1 MNVNEIVSLINLLD
15 DPDENIFQ
23 HVQDKLIQIGIDAIP
38 YLESSWEENKYTGLF
53 QVRIETLIDTIQFN
67 QIIADLSGWNNS
79 EKNILDGWILLTK
92 WQFPGINESIIKGK
106 IEEIKNDIWI
116 EIKGKQTAQEKILT
130 FNKVF
135 YTNYKF
141 QGNTKNYHSPINSFI
156 HTVLETKHGN
166 PLSLAILYSTIAQM
180 LHIPIYGVN
189 LPNHFILAY
198 VESDLRSNDFK
209 NLNRKDILFYI
220 NAFSN
225 GSILNEK
232 DIDSFLKQLKI
243 EPNESFYIP
252 CSNKT
257 ILLRI
262 ITNLISSYQQLG
274 NIKKVEQLIL
284 LKEILLH

>member
-23 HVQDKLIQIGIDAIP
+23 HVQDKLIQIGVEAIP
-38 YLESSWEENKYTGLF
+38 YLERSWEENKYTGLF

-92 WQFPGINESIIKGK
+92 WQFPGINESTIKGK

-232 DIDSFLKQLKI
+232 DIHSFLKQLKI

-257 ILLRI
+257 IILRI

>member
-23 HVQDKLIQIGIDAIP
+23 HVQDKLIQIGVEAIP
-38 YLESSWEENKYTGLF
+38 YLERSWEENKYSGLF
-53 QVRIETLIDTIQFN
+53 QERIETLIDTIQFN
-67 QIIADLSGWNNS
+67 QIKEDLNDWNNS
-79 EKNILDGWILLTK
+79 ENNILDGWILLTK

-232 DIDSFLKQLKI
+232 DIHSFLKQLKI

-257 ILLRI
+257 IILRI

>member
-1 MNVNEIVSLINLLD
+1 MNLNEIVSLINLLD

-53 QVRIETLIDTIQFN
+53 QERIETLIDTIQFN

-92 WQFPGINESIIKGK
+92 WQFPGINESIIKEK

-232 DIDSFLKQLKI
+232 DIHSFLKQLKI

>member
-23 HVQDKLIQIGIDAIP
+23 HVQDKLIQIGVEAIP
-38 YLESSWEENKYTGLF
+38 YLERSWEENKYTGLF

-67 QIIADLSGWNNS
+67 QIKEDLNDWNNS
-79 EKNILDGWILLTK
+79 ENNILDGWILLTK
-92 WQFPGINESIIKGK
+92 WQFPGINESTIKGK

-232 DIDSFLKQLKI
+232 DIHSFLKQLKI

-274 NIKKVEQLIL
+274 NIKKVEQLIQ

>member
-23 HVQDKLIQIGIDAIP
+23 HVQDKLIQIGVEAIP
-38 YLESSWEENKYTGLF
+38 YLERSWEENKYTGLF

-92 WQFPGINESIIKGK
+92 WQFPGINESTIKGK

-198 VESDLRSNDFK
+198 VEADLNSCDFK

-232 DIDSFLKQLKI
+232 DIHSFLKQLKI

-274 NIKKVEQLIL
+274 NIKKVEQLIQ

>member
-23 HVQDKLIQIGIDAIP
+23 HVQDKLIQIGVEAIP
-38 YLESSWEENKYTGLF
+38 YLERSWEENKYTGLF

-198 VESDLRSNDFK
+198 VEADLNSYDFK

-232 DIDSFLKQLKI
+232 DIHSFLKQLKI

-257 ILLRI
+257 IILRI

>member
-23 HVQDKLIQIGIDAIP
+23 HVQDKLIQIGVEAIP
-38 YLESSWEENKYTGLF
+38 YLERSWEENKYTGLF

-232 DIDSFLKQLKI
+232 DIHSFLKQLKI

-257 ILLRI
+257 IILRI

-284 LKEILLH
+284 LKEILLN

>member
-1 MNVNEIVSLINLLD
+1 MNRNEIVSLINLLD

-23 HVQDKLIQIGIDAIP
+23 HVHDILIQIGVEAIP
-38 YLESSWEENKYTGLF
+38 YLEKSWEENKYTGLY
-53 QVRIETLIDTIQFN
+53 QERIEKLIDTIHFN
-67 QIIADLSGWNNS
+67 QIKTDLTNWNDS
-79 EKNILDGWILLTK
+79 DKEILDGWITLTK
-92 WQFPGINESIIKGK
+92 WQFPGINEKNIIEK

-166 PLSLAILYSTIAQM
+166 PLSLAILYSKIAQM
-180 LHIPIYGVN
+180 LQMPIYGVN
-189 LPNHFILAY
+189 LPNHFILAF
-198 VESDLRSNDFK
+198 VETKTPINDLKKINKS
-209 NLNRKDILFYI
+209 DILFYI

-232 DIDSFLKQLKI
+232 DIYSFLKQLKI
-243 EPNESFYIP
+243 EPNDSFFIP

-257 ILLRI
+257 ILFRI

-274 NIKKVEQLIL
+274 NKKKVEQLIQ
-284 LKEILLH
+284 LKEILQ

>member
-1 MNVNEIVSLINLLD
+1 MNLTEIASLIDLLD
-15 DPDENIFQ
+15 DPDERVFQ
-23 HVQDKLIQIGIDAIP
+23 HVQEKLIEIGSDAIP
-38 YLESSWEENKYTGLF
+38 FLEQSWEENKYDSLF
-53 QVRIETLIDTIQFN
+53 LERIESLIDTIQFN
-67 QIIADLSGWNNS
+67 QIIKELQLWNAAENP
-79 EKNILDGWILLTK
+79 ILDGWILLTK
-92 WQFPGINESIIKGK
+92 WQFPGINVVQIKAK

-198 VESDLRSNDFK
+198 VDRDSFSI
-209 NLNRKDILFYI
+209 NLDQVNKSDILFYI

-232 DIDSFLKQLKI
+232 DIQLFLKQLKI
-243 EPNESFYIP
+243 EPGNSFFVP
-252 CSNKT
+252 CST
-257 ILLRI
+257 RIILLRI
-262 ITNLISSYQQLG
+262 ISNLVSSYQQLG
-274 NIKKVEQLIL
+274 NKKKVEQLIQ
-284 LKEILLH
+284 LKQIFL

>member
-1 MNVNEIVSLINLLD
+1 MNLNEIVSLISLLD

-23 HVQDKLIQIGIDAIP
+23 HVQDKLIQIGVEAIP
-38 YLESSWEENKYTGLF
+38 YLERSWEENKYTGLF

-232 DIDSFLKQLKI
+232 DIHSFLKQLKI

-257 ILLRI
+257 IILRI

-274 NIKKVEQLIL
+274 NIKKVEQLIQ

>member
-1 MNVNEIVSLINLLD
+1 MNLNEIVSLINLLD

-38 YLESSWEENKYTGLF
+38 YLESSWEENKYSGLF
-53 QVRIETLIDTIQFN
+53 QERIETLIDTIQFN
-67 QIIADLSGWNNS
+67 QIKEDLNDWNNS
-79 EKNILDGWILLTK
+79 ENNILDGWILLTK
-92 WQFPGINESIIKGK
+92 WQFPGINESTIKGK

-232 DIDSFLKQLKI
+232 DIHSFLKQLKI

-252 CSNKT
+252 CSYKT

>member
-23 HVQDKLIQIGIDAIP
+23 HVQDKLIQIGVEAIP
-38 YLESSWEENKYTGLF
+38 YLERSWEENKYTGLF

-92 WQFPGINESIIKGK
+92 WQFPGINESTIKGK

-232 DIDSFLKQLKI
+232 DIHSFLKQLKI

-252 CSNKT
+252 CSYKT

>member
-1 MNVNEIVSLINLLD
+1 MNVNEIASLINLLD

-23 HVQDKLIQIGIDAIP
+23 HVQDKLIQIGVEAIP
-38 YLESSWEENKYTGLF
+38 YLERSWEENKYTGLF

-232 DIDSFLKQLKI
+232 DIHSFLKQLKI

-257 ILLRI
+257 IILRI

>member
-23 HVQDKLIQIGIDAIP
+23 HVQDKLIQIGVEAIP
-38 YLESSWEENKYTGLF
+38 YLERSWEENKYTGLF

-232 DIDSFLKQLKI
+232 DIHSFLKQLKI

-252 CSNKT
+252 CSYKT

>member
-23 HVQDKLIQIGIDAIP
+23 HVQDKLIQIGVEAIP
-38 YLESSWEENKYTGLF
+38 YLERSWEENKYTGLF
-53 QVRIETLIDTIQFN
+53 QARIETLIDTIQFN

-92 WQFPGINESIIKGK
+92 WQFPGINESTIKGK

-232 DIDSFLKQLKI
+232 DIHSFLKQLKI
-243 EPNESFYIP
+243 EPNESY
-252 CSNKT
+252 
-257 ILLRI
+257 
-262 ITNLISSYQQLG
+262 LISSYQQLG

>member
-1 MNVNEIVSLINLLD
+1 MNLNEIVSLINLLD

-23 HVQDKLIQIGIDAIP
+23 HVQDKLIQIGVEAIP
-38 YLESSWEENKYTGLF
+38 YLERSWEENKYTGLF

-232 DIDSFLKQLKI
+232 DIHSFLKQLKI

-252 CSNKT
+252 CSYKT